1 MNTDTN
7 LDNIRIDTSNCGLL
21 DVVNNFEKVA
31 RIAAYRGLANS
42 LTAKTIGAI
51 RQHLRDMD
59 RENKKLEEPEA
70 SDEFTRTT
78 HLNTDL
84 NEERVSALE
93 AKMRGEDSEEARLLG
108 FTPPLKPLALAS
120 KLHAAYD
127 LCRVE
132 LETLAETQYDEPLSV
147 EQMLKFM
154 IEQAP
159 RPDEVMLKLVAD
171 AAKLP
176 VATIRRMQELEH
188 QREREQLK
196 AARTE
201 ILSTFN
207 GFHTNGYDAAI
218 DDLDPVIQHSLG
230 VKVVESQRKAKDSL
244 ITRVMRSRRISD
256 LGSIELFDEAD
267 RVTSAWVKAFERRH
281 RDELRA
287 AFEAGR
293 TIRSLE
299 DLA

>member
-1 MNTDTN
+1 MTTDTN
-7 LDNIRIDTSNCGLL
+7 LDSIRVDTSNCGLL
-21 DVVNNFEKVA
+21 DVVENLDNVA

-42 LTAKTIGAI
+42 LIAKTIGAI
-51 RQHLRDMD
+51 RQHIRDTD
-59 RENKKLEEPEA
+59 RENKKLEEPDA

-78 HLNTDL
+78 HRNTDL
-84 NEERVSALE
+84 NEDRVTALE
-93 AKMRGEDSEEARLLG
+93 AKMRGENSDEARLLG
-108 FTPPLKPLALAS
+108 FDTPLKPLALAS

-127 LCRVE
+127 LCARE
-132 LETLAETQYDEPLSV
+132 LETIAQTQYDEPLTV
-147 EQMLKFM
+147 DQMLSFM
-154 IEQAP
+154 IDRAP

-176 VATIRRMQELEH
+176 VDTIRKMQELEH

-201 ILSTFN
+201 IVQTFN
-207 GFHTNGYDAAI
+207 GFNTNGYNAAI
-218 DDLDPVIQHSLG
+218 DDLDPIIQHSLG
-230 VKVVESQRKAKDSL
+230 VKVVESQRKAKDNL
-244 ITRVMRSRRISD
+244 IMRVMRSRRISD
-256 LGSIELFDEAD
+256 LGSVELYDEAD
-267 RVTSAWVKAFERRH
+267 RAVSSWVKAFEHRH
-281 RDELRA
+281 RDELTA